1 MKVCKSTLT
10 KSYFNFE
17 KIIISGENWPKI
29 GHGITFLHM
38 NKLKIVWRNLRMNF
52 VHIMIFEVML
62 GRNRE
67 LIFYKLIG
75 RKKK

>member
-1 MKVCKSTLT
+1 MRKVCKSTLT

-38 NKLKIVWRNLRMNF
+38 NKAENCVEK
-52 VHIMIFEVML
+52 FE
-62 GRNRE
+62 NE
-67 LIFYKLIG
+67 FCSYHDF
-75 RKKK
+75 